1 MGIPWNPYQPTNVTQ
16 IARSEPRGLLN
27 DSLGY
32 AQQHPNE
39 EGAEQCAVRS
49 AEQSR
54 SREKSR
60 KRWLSAFEME
70 ETKNFGWN
78 MEEFLVLWFIYI

>member
-49 AEQSR
+49 AQCGAEPFTGEVS
-54 SREKSR
+54 EKM
-60 KRWLSAFEME
+60 AFC
-70 ETKNFGWN
+70 F
-78 MEEFLVLWFIYI
+78 